1 MEKYI
6 IEVFDKTTDEL
17 VFETTTTTK
26 ASALAEIDMW
36 DPNDY
41 EINFFENHYSE
52 ETA

>member
-6 IEVFDKTTDEL
+6 IEVFEKTTGEL

-36 DPNDY
+36 DINDY
-41 EINFFENHYSE
+41 EVSFEQQE
-52 ETA
+52 EEQA